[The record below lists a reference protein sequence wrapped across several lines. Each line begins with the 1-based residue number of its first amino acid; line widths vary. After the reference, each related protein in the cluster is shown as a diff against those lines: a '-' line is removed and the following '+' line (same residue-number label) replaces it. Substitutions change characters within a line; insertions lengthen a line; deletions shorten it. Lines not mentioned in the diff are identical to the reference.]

1 MINVAINGF
10 GRIGRM
16 ILKAGLESKNIKVV
30 AINDLTPIETLA
42 YLLKHDS
49 VHGRYNKKVSFK
61 GKNLVISGKTI
72 PVYAEKDPA
81 KLPWKKHKVD
91 IIAECTG
98 RFTKLKD
105 AKLHLKAGAKKVL
118 ISAPGKDGCPTYV
131 YGVNHKEYKG
141 EKVISNGSCTTNCLA
156 PLAKLLSNKV
166 GIASG
171 FLNTIH
177 AYTAT
182 QNLVDGPNKK
192 MRRCR
197 AAAQNIVPTST
208 GAAVAVTKVVPEL
221 KGKMDGLAMRVP
233 VVDGSVIDF
242 TFIAKKKTSVKEI
255 NKIIKQAAQKELK
268 GVIEYSTEEL
278 VSTDI
283 LTNPHSAIFDSKLTD
298 VHDNLVR
305 IIAWYD
311 NEWGF
316 SCRMV
321 DMFKVMAKK

>member
-1 MINVAINGF
+1 MIKVAINGF

-16 ILKAGLESKNIKVV
+16 VFKAGLENRNIQFV
-30 AINDLTPIETLA
+30 AINDLTPVETLS
-42 YLLKHDS
+42 YLLQHDS
-49 VHGRYNKKVSFK
+49 VHGQYKKKVSFK
-61 GKNLVISGKTI
+61 GNNLIVNGKSF

-91 IIAECTG
+91 VVAECTG

-105 AKLHLKAGAKKVL
+105 AQLHLKAGAKKVL

-156 PLAKLLSNKV
+156 PLAKLLNEKCEIV
-166 GIASG
+166 SG

-177 AYTAT
+177 AYTST

-208 GAAVAVTKVVPEL
+208 GAAVAVTEVVPEL
-221 KGKMDGLAMRVP
+221 KGRMDGIAMRVP
-233 VVDGSVIDF
+233 IVDGSVIDF
-242 TFIAKKKTSVKEI
+242 TFIANKKTSVKEI
-255 NKIIKQAAQKELK
+255 NSLVKKACQKELK
-268 GVIEYSTEEL
+268 GVVQYSTDEL

-283 LTNPHSAIFDSKLTD
+283 LTNPYSAIFDSKLTD
-298 VHDNLVR
+298 VHDQLIR

-316 SCRMV
+316 SNRMIDV
-321 DMFKVMAKK
+321 IKLMARK

>member
-16 ILKAGLESKNIKVV
+16 VLKAGLNDKKINFV

-42 YLLKHDS
+42 YLLQHDS
-49 VHGRYNKKVSFK
+49 VHGRYTKKVSFK
-61 GKNLVISGKTI
+61 GNNLIINGKSI

-81 KLPWKKHKVD
+81 KLPWKKNKVD
-91 IIAECTG
+91 VVAECTG
-98 RFTKLKD
+98 RFTDVKD
-105 AKLHLKAGAKKVL
+105 AQLHLKAGAKKVL
-118 ISAPGKDGCPTYV
+118 ISAPGKNGCPTYV
-131 YGVNHKEYKG
+131 YGVNHQKYKG

-156 PLAKLLSNKV
+156 PLAKVLNKKL
-166 GIASG
+166 GIVSG
-171 FLNTIH
+171 FLNTVH
-177 AYTAT
+177 AYTST

-208 GAAVAVTKVVPEL
+208 GAAIAVAEVVPEL
-221 KGKMDGLAMRVP
+221 KGKMDGIAMRVP
-233 VVDGSVIDF
+233 IVDGSVIDF
-242 TFIAKKKTSVKEI
+242 TFIAKKKTSVEEV
-255 NKIIKQAAQKELK
+255 NKCIQQACQKELK
-268 GVIEYSTEEL
+268 NIVEYSEEEL

-298 VHDNLVR
+298 AHNALVR

-316 SCRMV
+316 SCRMI
-321 DMFKVMAKK
+321 DMFKVMAKQ

>member
-16 ILKAGLESKNIKVV
+16 ILKAGLEDKKVNFV

-49 VHGRYNKKVSFK
+49 VHGRYKKKVSFK
-61 GKNLVISGKTI
+61 GNNLIINGKSI
-72 PVYAEKDPA
+72 PVFAQKDPA
-81 KLPWKKHKVD
+81 KLPWKKNKVD
-91 IIAECTG
+91 IVAECTG
-98 RFTKLKD
+98 RFTHLKD

-118 ISAPGKDGCPTYV
+118 LSAPGKDGCPTYV
-131 YGVNHKEYKG
+131 YGVNHKKYKG

-156 PLAKLLSNKV
+156 PLAEVLSKKI
-166 GIASG
+166 GIKNG

-177 AYTAT
+177 AYTVT
-182 QNLVDGPNKK
+182 QNIVDGPNKK
-192 MRRCR
+192 LRRGR

-208 GAAVAVTKVVPEL
+208 GAAVAVTEVIPEL

-242 TFIAKKKTSVKEI
+242 TFIAKKKTSVNEI
-255 NKIIKQAAQKELK
+255 NRCIKQATKKELK
-268 GVIEYSTEEL
+268 GIVEYSEEEL

-298 VHDNLVR
+298 VHDNLAR

-316 SCRMV
+316 SNRMI
-321 DMFKVMAKK
+321 DIIKIMK